1 MKWYYIFIYVALIA
15 IINQVLK
22 NYTEE
27 SKKEDKNK
35 NKTKKRKKPIDK
47 K

>member
-1 MKWYYIFIYVALIA
+1 MRWYYIFIYVSLIALI
-15 IINQVLK
+15 NEVLK

-27 SKKEDKNK
+27 NKKEDK